1 MPKYDRNEIS
11 SQASNRSSDLLD
23 SFTSNRQ
30 TIQNLNNTEK
40 STNES
45 RNNSMTTKNKEL
57 SLLADVDNNQTNN
70 DKNFQ
75 GIHQVYYII
84 THWIISLFNH
94 YQFADLIILYYN

>member
-1 MPKYDRNEIS
+1 MPKYDSNEIP
-11 SQASNRSSDLLD
+11 SQASNRSSDLSD

-45 RNNSMTTKNKEL
+45 RNNSIATQSKEL

-70 DKNFQ
+70 EKNFQ

-84 THWIISLFNH
+84 THWKNIAF
-94 YQFADLIILYYN
+94 